1 MSSKPDTSNEPERVT
16 ARDKHQEDLGDEVKE
31 GAKTVGRGI
40 LWLVIV
46 VAALAVAV
54 GVFLLG
60 PLGLGIVVPA
70 VIAIWLAAA
79 AASGGPA
86 IGA

>member
-1 MSSKPDTSNEPERVT
+1 MSSNPDTSNEAGRVT
-16 ARDKHQEDLGDEVKE
+16 VRDGHQEGLGEEVRE

-46 VAALAVAV
+46 VAVVAV
-54 GVFLLG
+54 VVGIFLLG

-70 VIAIWLAAA
+70 VIAIWVAAA
-79 AASGGPA
+79 VASGGPA
-86 IGA
+86 LGA

>member
-1 MSSKPDTSNEPERVT
+1 MSSQPDMSNEPERVT
-16 ARDKHQEDLGDEVKE
+16 VREEHQEDLGEEVKE

-46 VAALAVAV
+46 VAVVAVVV

-70 VIAIWLAAA
+70 VIAIWVAAA
-79 AASGGPA
+79 VASGGPA
-86 IGA
+86 LGA

>member
-1 MSSKPDTSNEPERVT
+1 MGSDPKHVTTRDEHEPD
-16 ARDKHQEDLGDEVKE
+16 DLGEEVKQ
-31 GAKTVGRGI
+31 GAKTIGRGV
-40 LWLVIV
+40 LWLVIIIAV
-46 VAALAVAV
+46 LAVVV

-70 VIAIWLAAA
+70 ILAIWVAAA

>member
-1 MSSKPDTSNEPERVT
+1 MSSKPDMSSEPERVT
-16 ARDKHQEDLGDEVKE
+16 ARDEHQEDLGDEVKE
-31 GAKTVGRGI
+31 GAKTVGRGL

-46 VAALAVAV
+46 VAAVAVAV
-54 GVFLLG
+54 GIFLLG

-70 VIAIWLAAA
+70 VIAIWIAAA
-79 AASGGPA
+79 AVGGGAA

>member
-1 MSSKPDTSNEPERVT
+1 
-16 ARDKHQEDLGDEVKE
+16 
-31 GAKTVGRGI
+31 
-40 LWLVIV
+40 V
-46 VAALAVAV
+46 VAVVV

-70 VIAIWLAAA
+70 VLAIWIAAA
-79 AASGGPA
+79 AASDGPA

>member
-1 MSSKPDTSNEPERVT
+1 MGSEPEHVT
-16 ARDKHQEDLGDEVKE
+16 AREDPEPGVGEEVKE

-40 LWLVIV
+40 LWLVIIIAV
-46 VAALAVAV
+46 LAVVV

-70 VIAIWLAAA
+70 VLAIWIAAA

>member
-1 MSSKPDTSNEPERVT
+1 MSSSQQPEHVT
-16 ARDKHQEDLGDEVKE
+16 TRDHQDDLAEEVKE
-31 GAKTVGRGI
+31 GAKTIGRGI
-40 LWLVIV
+40 LWLVIAIA
-46 VAALAVAV
+46 VAAVVV

-70 VIAIWLAAA
+70 ILAIWIAAA

>member
-1 MSSKPDTSNEPERVT
+1 MSSHPDMSDKPERVT
-16 ARDKHQEDLGDEVKE
+16 AREQHQEDLGEEVKE

-46 VAALAVAV
+46 VAVVAV
-54 GVFLLG
+54 VVGIFLLG

-70 VIAIWLAAA
+70 VIAIWAAA
-79 AASGGPA
+79 AVASGGPA
-86 IGA
+86 LGA

>member
-1 MSSKPDTSNEPERVT
+1 MAGEREHVT
-16 ARDKHQEDLGDEVKE
+16 ARDEHQDGLGDEVKE
-31 GAKTVGRGI
+31 GAKTVGRGV
-40 LWLVIV
+40 LWLVIA
-46 VAALAVAV
+46 VAAVAVVV
-54 GVFLLG
+54 GVFLFG

-70 VIAIWLAAA
+70 ILAIWIAAA

>member
-1 MSSKPDTSNEPERVT
+1 MTREREHTT
-16 ARDKHQEDLGDEVKE
+16 ARAKHQDGLGDEVKE

-40 LWLVIV
+40 LWLVIAVAV
-46 VAALAVAV
+46 VAVVV

-70 VIAIWLAAA
+70 VLAIWMP
-79 AASGGPA
+79 S
-86 IGA
+86 

>member
-1 MSSKPDTSNEPERVT
+1 MTREREHTT
-16 ARDKHQEDLGDEVKE
+16 ARAKHQDGLGDEVKE

-40 LWLVIV
+40 LWLVIAVAV
-46 VAALAVAV
+46 VAVVV

-70 VIAIWLAAA
+70 VLAIWIAAA